1 MFRQQETQAN
11 GFAAKILLDQAI
23 AARGFV
29 TFVEK
34 QVERLQH
41 VAEPDRQLVANRNFK
56 WNVRLADSLVRA
68 RQSFRDRRFAGEE
81 SARNFSDAEAAEHLE
96 RKRRLRFGRQ
106 QRMTTSKHQ
115 SQTAVPDFVLKHRR
129 FTHDGLRWPLL
140 HDRDDLRFLVVK

>member
-1 MFRQQETQAN
+1 MFRQQGTQAN

-34 QVERLQH
+34 Q
-41 VAEPDRQLVANRNFK
+41 DRQLVANRNFK

-106 QRMTTSKHQ
+106 QRMTTS
-115 SQTAVPDFVLKHRR
+115 
-129 FTHDGLRWPLL
+129 
-140 HDRDDLRFLVVK
+140 